1 MVSLPGYL
9 TQKMVDLLLF
19 RADASRRC
27 QSHGRPSGKGRRRR
41 ADHSPPPPSLAHRSS
56 MVRNFAG
63 ARRCRS
69 TTIEAHTDGA
79 LLSKLTMSEH
89 VVDVHGPEHYSR
101 GDGDGVMRALN
112 VIEHL
117 KRISVRQSTRT
128 TGCITFRKPAAS
140 LFRLLLVG

>member
-9 TQKMVDLLLF
+9 TQKMIDLLLSELT
-19 RADASRRC
+19 RLGDAKVTEGPAKR
-27 QSHGRPSGKGRRRR
+27 GRRRR
-41 ADHSPPPPSLAHRSS
+41 ADHTPPPPSHAHRSS

-101 GDGDGVMRALN
+101 GDGDGVMRALTSSS
-112 VIEHL
+112 I
-117 KRISVRQSTRT
+117 
-128 TGCITFRKPAAS
+128 
-140 LFRLLLVG
+140 

>member
-1 MVSLPGYL
+1 MVSAIFCLAFFFNRDIQYKHFKTIANPTARLRSFCRNQNGV
-9 TQKMVDLLLF
+9 VDLLLF

-41 ADHSPPPPSLAHRSS
+41 ADHTPPPPSLAHRSS

-69 TTIEAHTDGA
+69 TTIEAHINGA

-89 VVDVHGPEHYSR
+89 VVDVREPEHYSR
-101 GDGDGVMRALN
+101 GDGDRVMRALTSSS
-112 VIEHL
+112 I
-117 KRISVRQSTRT
+117 
-128 TGCITFRKPAAS
+128 
-140 LFRLLLVG
+140 